1 LFSNVSDGVLKLLL
15 SDSKRKFLPAHKQ
28 IFSQG
33 DAVTHFYLILSGW
46 IKLFHLQPDG
56 TETILEI
63 FGPGETFA
71 EAAIQMPDGYPL
83 NAEMISAG
91 ELLAFPAPAFLEK
104 LHRQP
109 DIGISMLMALSLKMK
124 SFVRR
129 IEQSQKQTAT
139 QKVGEFLLRF
149 GPPPMDLSESAEVA
163 LPYDKQLIAARLGIK
178 PETFSRCLAKLRHHG
193 VTVRGSVAYIDDLQA
208 LRRFVAHD

>member
-1 LFSNVSDGVLKLLL
+1 
-15 SDSKRKFLPAHKQ
+15 
-28 IFSQG
+28 
-33 DAVTHFYLILSGW
+33 
-46 IKLFHLQPDG
+46 
-56 TETILEI
+56 
-63 FGPGETFA
+63 
-71 EAAIQMPDGYPL
+71 MPDGYPL